1 MSKRVL
7 QALYCFSQALS
18 FIIFFFSPLAVS
30 AEGTAVENAD
40 AAKPVAREISK
51 SAEAPVEIREV
62 QKSMQLDITAARSR
76 CFRTKKKLLRVSV
89 SDPTVADVA
98 VVSEHEFIVNGK
110 APGAITLLIWCEK

>member
-7 QALYCFSQALS
+7 PALFCFTQTIALYVL
-18 FIIFFFSPLAVS
+18 PTAVS
-30 AEGTAVENAD
+30 AEGTALENAD

-51 SAEAPVEIREV
+51 SAEAPAEIKEV

-110 APGAITLLIWCEK
+110 APGAVSLIIWCEK

>member
-1 MSKRVL
+1 MSKR
-7 QALYCFSQALS
+7 ALLALCCFAQTLC
-18 FIIFFFSPLAVS
+18 FFTSPFSVK
-30 AEGTAVENAD
+30 AEGAAANNTD
-40 AAKPVAREISK
+40 AKPVAREISK

-110 APGAITLLIWCEK
+110 APGAISLLIWCEK